1 MSCQTPFEGIDLSGR
16 TIADVWFFLAHV
28 KALPGNAMRYVP
40 GSIIF
45 MQCFIPEHRIETA
58 LVSLDS
64 FLETEKFSRFDLSI
78 ARRYESS
85 ETDVEYSTADVERRV
100 KKAAQAGQPDF
111 GMCFS
116 GEDTSA
122 FEDEPTQPG
131 RPN

>member
-1 MSCQTPFEGIDLSGR
+1 MAE
-16 TIADVWFFLAHV
+16 VWFFLAHV
-28 KALPGNAMRYVP
+28 KALTGNAMRYVP
-40 GSIIF
+40 GSTTLV
-45 MQCFIPEHRIETA
+45 QCFIPEHRIETA
-58 LVSLDS
+58 LASLDS

-85 ETDVEYSTADVERRV
+85 EQDIEYPTADFEERV
-100 KKAAQAGQPDF
+100 KKAAQTGQPDF

-122 FEDEPTQPG
+122 FEDEPTPRG